1 MECREFDQNRESL
14 LTYNYCPRTEISM
27 AKIELLNN
35 IDHKDLRVK
44 IERSG
49 KLGDNVW
56 FTPTFPQEFRNLQ
69 KHYPVVFTKNSETG
83 QFQAVALLGFEVG
96 ENLFLDENGWNA
108 SYIPLSIM
116 RQPFLIGF
124 QHAEKDGV
132 PIKNMVVSVDMDN
145 PRVSKTEGEPV
156 FLEHGGNTGYLEQIN
171 SILNL
176 INEGF
181 ERNSAF
187 IDMLMGMDLLE
198 SFVLDIELDD
208 GSKHRMSGFYTIN
221 EESLLGLTGDDLV
234 ILNNNGH
241 LEPIYMAIASMSN
254 ISTLIEMKN
263 ILKAKNTAD
272 VAD

>member
-1 MECREFDQNRESL
+1 
-14 LTYNYCPRTEISM
+14 M

-35 IDHKDLRVK
+35 VDHKDLKVD
-44 IERSG
+44 IDRSAA
-49 KLGDNVW
+49 LGDDVW
-56 FTPTFPQEFRNLQ
+56 FTPTFPQEFRVLQ
-69 KHYPVVFTKNSETG
+69 KHYPIVFTKNTEAG
-83 QFQAVALLGFEVG
+83 KFQAVALLGFEVG

-124 QHAEKDGV
+124 QQAEKDGV
-132 PIKNMVVSVDMDN
+132 PIKEMVISVDMDN

-156 FLEHGGNTGYLEQIN
+156 FLEHGGNTAYLDQVN

-198 SFVLDIELDD
+198 SFVLDVELDD
-208 GSKHRMSGFYTIN
+208 GSEHRMSGFYTIN

-254 ISTLIEMKN
+254 ISTLVAMKN
-263 ILKAKNTAD
+263 KLLKDSRSD
-272 VAD
+272 VSD

>member
-1 MECREFDQNRESL
+1 
-14 LTYNYCPRTEISM
+14 M

-35 IDHKDLRVK
+35 VDHKDLKVN
-44 IERSG
+44 IERSAD
-49 KLGDNVW
+49 LGDNVW

-69 KHYPVVFTKNSETG
+69 KHYPIVFTKNAETG
-83 QFQAVALLGFEVG
+83 QFQAIALLGFEVE

-132 PIKNMVVSVDMDN
+132 PIKNTVVSVDMDN
-145 PRVSKTEGEPV
+145 PRVSKTEGQPV
-156 FLEHGGNTGYLEQIN
+156 FLEHGGNTGYLEQVN

-198 SFVLDIELDD
+198 SFVLDVELDD

-263 ILKAKNTAD
+263 KLLEDPTAD

>member
-1 MECREFDQNRESL
+1 M
-14 LTYNYCPRTEISM
+14 
-27 AKIELLNN
+27 
-35 IDHKDLRVK
+35 
-44 IERSG
+44 
-49 KLGDNVW
+49 
-56 FTPTFPQEFRNLQ
+56 
-69 KHYPVVFTKNSETG
+69 
-83 QFQAVALLGFEVG
+83 
-96 ENLFLDENGWNA
+96 
-108 SYIPLSIM
+108 
-116 RQPFLIGF
+116 
-124 QHAEKDGV
+124 
-132 PIKNMVVSVDMDN
+132 
-145 PRVSKTEGEPV
+145 
-156 FLEHGGNTGYLEQIN
+156 
-171 SILNL
+171 NL